1 MKILKILSISLLF
14 ISMHSCSK
22 DENEPQM
29 VIQKTIFEHVASS
42 MNYSYL
48 SYALQKTDLDDI
60 LNGEGNFT
68 LYAPNNRAFIGFL
81 MRRGYSDLDEVPTE
95 VLKKLL
101 LNHVMAGQI
110 QYRDFKSGYYPTA
123 AGSDVNDRPLFIYI
137 NQVNMRVTLNGS
149 SRIVQ
154 GNINASNGVIHAVN
168 AVIPIPS
175 LVTFV
180 LADPN
185 LYNLSLAL
193 TRDDLTQDF
202 PTILNTEN
210 GRAPAPFTVF
220 APNNMAFV
228 DLLNELEI
236 DRLNLID
243 EPTLNLTLNHHVLGE
258 TNALSS
264 DLSDNLTL
272 STLGGDITA
281 NVSDGISLT
290 DGNARVSKII
300 ASDIQANNGVL
311 HIIDKVILPF

>member
-1 MKILKILSISLLF
+1 
-14 ISMHSCSK
+14 
-22 DENEPQM
+22 M

-48 SYALQKTDLDDI
+48 LYALQKTDLDDI
-60 LNGEGNFT
+60 LNGEGNYT

-81 MRRGYSDLDEVPTE
+81 MRRGYNTLDEVPIE
-95 VLKKLL
+95 ALKKLL

-110 QYRDFKSGYYPTA
+110 RYRDFKSGYYPTA
-123 AGSDVNDRPLFIYI
+123 AGSDVNDRPLSIYI

-193 TRDDLTQDF
+193 TRDDLTEDF

-281 NVSDGISLT
+281 NVSDGVSLT

>member
-1 MKILKILSISLLF
+1 
-14 ISMHSCSK
+14 
-22 DENEPQM
+22 
-29 VIQKTIFEHVASS
+29 
-42 MNYSYL
+42 
-48 SYALQKTDLDDI
+48 
-60 LNGEGNFT
+60 
-68 LYAPNNRAFIGFL
+68 
-81 MRRGYSDLDEVPTE
+81 
-95 VLKKLL
+95 
-101 LNHVMAGQI
+101 
-110 QYRDFKSGYYPTA
+110 
-123 AGSDVNDRPLFIYI
+123 
-137 NQVNMRVTLNGS
+137 MRVTLNGS

-193 TRDDLTQDF
+193 TRDDLTEDF

-210 GRAPAPFTVF
+210 GRAPAPLTVF

-281 NVSDGISLT
+281 NVSDGVSLT

-300 ASDIQANNGVL
+300 ESDIQANNGVL

>member
-1 MKILKILSISLLF
+1 
-14 ISMHSCSK
+14 MHSCSK

-48 SYALQKTDLDDI
+48 LYALQKTDLDDI
-60 LNGEGNFT
+60 LNGAGNFT

-81 MRRGYSDLDEVPTE
+81 MRRGYSALDEVPTE
-95 VLKKLL
+95 ALKKLL
-101 LNHVMAGQI
+101 LNHVMVGQI
-110 QYRDFKSGYYPTA
+110 RYRDFKSGYYPTA
-123 AGSDVNDRPLFIYI
+123 AGSDVNDRPLSIYI

-193 TRDDLTQDF
+193 TRDDLTEDF

-281 NVSDGISLT
+281 NVSDGVSLT

>member
-1 MKILKILSISLLF
+1 MKILKILSLSLLF

-22 DENEPQM
+22 DENEPQI
-29 VIQKTIFEHVASS
+29 VIQKTIFEHVSSS

-48 SYALQKTDLDDI
+48 LYALQKTDLDDI
-60 LNGEGNFT
+60 LNGEGNYT

-81 MRRGYSDLDEVPTE
+81 MRRGYSTLDEVPTE
-95 VLKKLL
+95 ALKKLL

-110 QYRDFKSGYYPTA
+110 LYRDFKSGYYPTA
-123 AGSDVNDRPLFIYI
+123 AGSDVNDRPLSIYI

-154 GNINASNGVIHAVN
+154 GNINASNGVIHTVN

-193 TRDDLTQDF
+193 TRDDLTEDF
-202 PTILNTEN
+202 TTILNTEN

-220 APNNMAFV
+220 APNNKAFV

-243 EPTLNLTLNHHVLGE
+243 EPTLNLTLNHHVMGE
-258 TNALSS
+258 TNALST
-264 DLSDNLTL
+264 DLSYNLTFSRL
-272 STLGGDITA
+272 VGILLPMFRM
-281 NVSDGISLT
+281 VS
-290 DGNARVSKII
+290 
-300 ASDIQANNGVL
+300 
-311 HIIDKVILPF
+311 H

>member
-1 MKILKILSISLLF
+1 
-14 ISMHSCSK
+14 
-22 DENEPQM
+22 M
-29 VIQKTIFEHVASS
+29 VIQKTIFEQVASS

-48 SYALQKTDLDDI
+48 TYALQITDLDDV
-60 LNGEGNFT
+60 LNGGEGDYT
-68 LYAPNNRAFIGFL
+68 LYAPNNSAFIGFL
-81 MRRGYSDLDEVPTE
+81 MRGGYSNLDEVPKE
-95 VLKKLL
+95 SLKKLL

-110 QYRDFKSGYYPTA
+110 RYRDFKSGYYPTA
-123 AGSDVNDRPLFIYI
+123 ASSDVNDRPLSMYI

-154 GNINASNGVIHAVN
+154 GNVNASNGVIHAVN

-193 TRDDLTQDF
+193 TRDDLSEDF

-228 DLLNELEI
+228 DLLNELQI

-264 DLSDNLTL
+264 DLSDNLIL
-272 STLGGDITA
+272 STLGGDITS
-281 NVSDGISLT
+281 NVSDGVSLT

-311 HIIDKVILPF
+311 HIIDKVILPH

>member
-48 SYALQKTDLDDI
+48 LYALQKTDLDDI
-60 LNGEGNFT
+60 LNGEGNYT

-81 MRRGYSDLDEVPTE
+81 MRRGYNTLDEVPTE
-95 VLKKLL
+95 ALKKLL

-110 QYRDFKSGYYPTA
+110 RYRDFKSGYYPTA
-123 AGSDVNDRPLFIYI
+123 AGSDVNDRPLSIYI

-193 TRDDLTQDF
+193 TRDDLTEDF

-210 GRAPAPFTVF
+210 GIAPAPFTVF

-281 NVSDGISLT
+281 NVSDGVSLT

>member
-14 ISMHSCSK
+14 ISMLSCYK

-48 SYALQKTDLDDI
+48 LYALQKTDLDDI
-60 LNGEGNFT
+60 LNGVGDYT
-68 LYAPNNRAFIGFL
+68 LYAPNNSAFIGFL
-81 MRRGYSDLDEVPTE
+81 MRRGYSTLDEVPTE
-95 VLKKLL
+95 ALKKLL
-101 LNHVMAGQI
+101 LNHVMVGQI
-110 QYRDFKSGYYPTA
+110 RYRDFKTGYYPTA
-123 AGSDVNDRPLFIYI
+123 AGSDVNYRPLSMYI
-137 NQVNMRVTLNGS
+137 NQVNMRVTLNGT

-154 GNINASNGVIHAVN
+154 GNINASNGVIHAIN
-168 AVIPIPS
+168 SVIPIPS

-185 LYNLSLAL
+185 LYNLALAL
-193 TRDDLTQDF
+193 SRDDLTEDF

-210 GRAPAPFTVF
+210 GTAPAPFTVF

-243 EPTLNLTLNHHVLGE
+243 EPTLNLTLYHHVLGE

-272 STLGGDITA
+272 STLGGDITV
-281 NVSDGISLT
+281 NVSGGVSLK

-300 ASDIQANNGVL
+300 ALDIQANNGVL

>member
-48 SYALQKTDLDDI
+48 LYALQKTDLDDI

-81 MRRGYSDLDEVPTE
+81 MRRGYNTLDEVPTE
-95 VLKKLL
+95 ALKKLL

-110 QYRDFKSGYYPTA
+110 RYRDFKSGYYPTA
-123 AGSDVNDRPLFIYI
+123 AGSDVNDRPLSIYI

-281 NVSDGISLT
+281 NVSDGVSLT

>member
-1 MKILKILSISLLF
+1 MKILKILSISLIF

-48 SYALQKTDLDDI
+48 LYALQKTGLDDI
-60 LNGEGNFT
+60 LNGAGNFT
-68 LYAPNNRAFIGFL
+68 LYAPNNRAFIGYL
-81 MRRGYSDLDEVPTE
+81 MRRGYSALDEHPIE
-95 VLKKLL
+95 ALKKLL
-101 LNHVMAGQI
+101 LNHVMAGQVR
-110 QYRDFKSGYYPTA
+110 YRDFKSGYYPTA
-123 AGSDVNDRPLFIYI
+123 ASSDVNDRPLSIYI

-154 GNINASNGVIHAVN
+154 GNINASNGIVHAVN

-193 TRDDLTQDF
+193 TRDDLTEDF
-202 PTILNTEN
+202 PTILNTEY

-220 APNNMAFV
+220 APNNMAFI

-243 EPTLNLTLNHHVLGE
+243 EPTLNLTLNHHVLVE

-281 NVSDGISLT
+281 NVSDGVSLT

>member
-1 MKILKILSISLLF
+1 ML
-14 ISMHSCSK
+14 
-22 DENEPQM
+22 
-29 VIQKTIFEHVASS
+29 
-42 MNYSYL
+42 
-48 SYALQKTDLDDI
+48 YALQKTDLDDI
-60 LNGEGNFT
+60 LNGEGNYT

-81 MRRGYSDLDEVPTE
+81 MRQGYNTLDEVPIE
-95 VLKKLL
+95 ALKKLL

-110 QYRDFKSGYYPTA
+110 RYRDFKSGYYPTA
-123 AGSDVNDRPLFIYI
+123 AGSDVNDRPLSIYI

-185 LYNLSLAL
+185 LYNLLLAL
-193 TRDDLTQDF
+193 TRDDLTEDF

-220 APNNMAFV
+220 APNNMAFI
-228 DLLNELEI
+228 DLLNELDI

-264 DLSDNLTL
+264 DLYDNLTL

-281 NVSDGISLT
+281 NVSDGVSLT

>member
-48 SYALQKTDLDDI
+48 LYALQKTDLDDI
-60 LNGEGNFT
+60 LNGAGNFT

-81 MRRGYSDLDEVPTE
+81 MRLGYRALDELPTE
-95 VLKKLL
+95 ALKKLL
-101 LNHVMAGQI
+101 LNHVMVGQVR
-110 QYRDFKSGYYPTA
+110 YRDFKSGYYPTA
-123 AGSDVNDRPLFIYI
+123 ASSDVNDRPLSIYI
-137 NQVNMRVTLNGS
+137 NQANMRVTLNGS

-193 TRDDLTQDF
+193 TRDDLTEDF
-202 PTILNTEN
+202 PTILNTEY

-220 APNNMAFV
+220 APNNMAFI

-281 NVSDGISLT
+281 NVSDGVSLT
-290 DGNARVSKII
+290 DGNARVSRII
-300 ASDIQANNGVL
+300 TSDIQANNGVL

>member
-1 MKILKILSISLLF
+1 
-14 ISMHSCSK
+14 MHSCSK

-48 SYALQKTDLDDI
+48 LYALQKTDLDDI

-68 LYAPNNRAFIGFL
+68 LYAPNNRALIGFL
-81 MRRGYSDLDEVPTE
+81 MRRGYSALDKVPTE
-95 VLKKLL
+95 ALKKLL

-123 AGSDVNDRPLFIYI
+123 ASSDVNDRPLSIYI

-220 APNNMAFV
+220 APNNMAFI

-281 NVSDGISLT
+281 NVSDGVSLT

>member
-48 SYALQKTDLDDI
+48 LYALQKTDLDDI
-60 LNGEGNFT
+60 LNGDGNFT

-81 MRRGYSDLDEVPTE
+81 MRRGYSALDEIPTE
-95 VLKKLL
+95 ALKKLL
-101 LNHVMAGQI
+101 LNHVMPGQI
-110 QYRDFKSGYYPTA
+110 RYRDFKSGYYTTA
-123 AGSDVNDRPLFIYI
+123 AGSDVNDRPLSIYI

-193 TRDDLTQDF
+193 TRDDLTEDF

-210 GRAPAPFTVF
+210 GRAPAPLTVF

-281 NVSDGISLT
+281 NVSDGVSLI

>member
-1 MKILKILSISLLF
+1 
-14 ISMHSCSK
+14 
-22 DENEPQM
+22 
-29 VIQKTIFEHVASS
+29 
-42 MNYSYL
+42 
-48 SYALQKTDLDDI
+48 
-60 LNGEGNFT
+60 
-68 LYAPNNRAFIGFL
+68 
-81 MRRGYSDLDEVPTE
+81 MRRGYGALDEVPTE
-95 VLKKLL
+95 ALKKLL

-110 QYRDFKSGYYPTA
+110 RYSDFKSGYYPTSA
-123 AGSDVNDRPLFIYI
+123 ASDVNDRHSSIHI

-154 GNINASNGVIHAVN
+154 GNIDASNGVIHAVN

-193 TRDDLTQDF
+193 TRDELTEDF

-210 GRAPAPFTVF
+210 GRAPAPLTVF
-220 APNNMAFV
+220 APNNIAFV

-236 DRLNLID
+236 NRLNLID

-272 STLGGDITA
+272 SMLGG
-281 NVSDGISLT
+281 
-290 DGNARVSKII
+290 
-300 ASDIQANNGVL
+300 
-311 HIIDKVILPF
+311 ILLPMFRMESH

>member
-1 MKILKILSISLLF
+1 
-14 ISMHSCSK
+14 
-22 DENEPQM
+22 
-29 VIQKTIFEHVASS
+29 
-42 MNYSYL
+42 
-48 SYALQKTDLDDI
+48 
-60 LNGEGNFT
+60 
-68 LYAPNNRAFIGFL
+68 
-81 MRRGYSDLDEVPTE
+81 
-95 VLKKLL
+95 
-101 LNHVMAGQI
+101 MAGQI
-110 QYRDFKSGYYPTA
+110 LYRDFKSGYYPTA
-123 AGSDVNDRPLFIYI
+123 AGSDVNDRPLSIYI

-193 TRDDLTQDF
+193 TRDDLTEDF

-228 DLLNELEI
+228 DLLNELQI

-264 DLSDNLTL
+264 DLSDNLIL
-272 STLGGDITA
+272 STRGGDITA
-281 NVSDGISLT
+281 NVSDGFSLT

>member
-1 MKILKILSISLLF
+1 MKILKILSLSLLF
-14 ISMHSCSK
+14 ILMNSCSK
-22 DENEPQM
+22 YDNEPQM

-60 LNGEGNFT
+60 LNGEGDYT
-68 LYAPNNRAFIGFL
+68 LCAPDNTAFIGFL
-81 MRRGYSDLDEVPTE
+81 TRRGYSTLDEVPVE
-95 VLKKLL
+95 LLKKLL
-101 LNHVMAGQI
+101 LNHVMEGQI
-110 QYRDFKSGYYPTA
+110 RYRDFKPGYYPTA
-123 AGSDVNDRPLFIYI
+123 AGSDVNDRPLSMYV

-149 SRIVQ
+149 SRIFQ

-168 AVIPIPS
+168 VVIPIPS

-185 LYNLSLAL
+185 LYNLALAL
-193 TRDDLTQDF
+193 TRDDLSDDF

-210 GRAPAPFTVF
+210 GKAPAPITFF

-228 DLLNELEI
+228 NLLNELEV

-272 STLGGDITA
+272 STFGGDITT
-281 NVSDGISLT
+281 NVSGGVSLT

-300 ASDIQANNGVL
+300 ALDIQANNGVL

>member
-14 ISMHSCSK
+14 ISMYSCSK

-48 SYALQKTDLDDI
+48 LHALQKTDLDDI
-60 LNGEGNFT
+60 LNGEGNYT
-68 LYAPNNRAFIGFL
+68 LYAPNNSAFIGFL
-81 MRRGYSDLDEVPTE
+81 MRRGYNTLDEVPIE
-95 VLKKLL
+95 ALKKLL

-110 QYRDFKSGYYPTA
+110 RYRDFKSGYYPTA
-123 AGSDVNDRPLFIYI
+123 AVSDVNDRPLSIYI

-193 TRDDLTQDF
+193 TRDDLTEDF

-228 DLLNELEI
+228 DLLNELQI
-236 DRLNLID
+236 NRLNLID

-264 DLSDNLTL
+264 DLSDNLIL
-272 STLGGDITA
+272 STRGGDITA
-281 NVSDGISLT
+281 NVSDGFSLT

-311 HIIDKVILPF
+311 HIIDKVILPY

>member
-1 MKILKILSISLLF
+1 MKRLKILYLSLLL
-14 ISMHSCSK
+14 ISMYSCSK

-48 SYALQKTDLDDI
+48 LYALQKTDLDDI
-60 LNGEGNFT
+60 LNGDGNFT

-81 MRRGYSDLDEVPTE
+81 MRRGYSALDEIPTE
-95 VLKKLL
+95 ALKKLL

-110 QYRDFKSGYYPTA
+110 RYRDFKSGYYTTA
-123 AGSDVNDRPLFIYI
+123 AGSDVNDRPLSIYI

-228 DLLNELEI
+228 DLLNELDI

-281 NVSDGISLT
+281 NVSDGVSLI
-290 DGNARVSKII
+290 DGNARVSKIV

>member
-22 DENEPQM
+22 DQKEPQM
-29 VIQKTIFEHVASS
+29 VIQKTIFENVASN

-48 SYALQKTDLDDI
+48 LYALQKTDLDDI
-60 LNGEGNFT
+60 LNGDGNFT

-81 MRRGYSDLDEVPTE
+81 MRRGYSALDEIPPE
-95 VLKKLL
+95 ALKKLL
-101 LNHVMAGQI
+101 LNHVMSGQI
-110 QYRDFKSGYYPTA
+110 RYRDFKSGYYPTA
-123 AGSDVNDRPLFIYI
+123 AGSDVNDRPLSIYI

-264 DLSDNLTL
+264 DLSDNLIL

-281 NVSDGISLT
+281 NVSDGVSLT